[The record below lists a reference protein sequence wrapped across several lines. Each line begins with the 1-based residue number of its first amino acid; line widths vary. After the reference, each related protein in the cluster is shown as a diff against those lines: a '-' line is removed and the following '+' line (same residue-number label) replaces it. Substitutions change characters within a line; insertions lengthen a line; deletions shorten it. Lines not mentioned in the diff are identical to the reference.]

1 MHSTMGALDSQWSN
15 SHDATE
21 TLLTDVN
28 STTQQLADL
37 NRSIEQATQSN
48 LPTNELADKRDALVM
63 HLSEQ
68 IGATSTQ
75 QPDGTYSVVV
85 GGISLVSG
93 TNAIQL
99 TLAGGTDPAS
109 ATSTPVSIVTSP
121 GSAVVSAGGTA
132 AGQLATMNSLIPGY
146 ETQLNAI
153 AQQLTDQINP
163 VHEAGYDQNG
173 NAGGAFFTDGGT
185 PAGTTA
191 VTAKNITLAIT
202 SGDQLAAASLSPTA
216 TGGAVSSDNN
226 NADALYQLR
235 LGVPQSGGTYADGAD
250 ATYRKMIVA
259 LGVQA
264 SAVSGQLSTQ
274 TTLSTQVDA
283 SRESVSGVN
292 IDEEMTNML
301 QFQHAYAAAGK
312 VVSTIQSMMDDLMN
326 MVQG

>member
-1 MHSTMGALDSQWSN
+1 
-15 SHDATE
+15 
-21 TLLTDVN
+21 
-28 STTQQLADL
+28 
-37 NRSIEQATQSN
+37 
-48 LPTNELADKRDALVM
+48 
-63 HLSEQ
+63 
-68 IGATSTQ
+68 
-75 QPDGTYSVVV
+75 
-85 GGISLVSG
+85 
-93 TNAIQL
+93 
-99 TLAGGTDPAS
+99 
-109 ATSTPVSIVTSP
+109 
-121 GSAVVSAGGTA
+121 
-132 AGQLATMNSLIPGY
+132 
-146 ETQLNAI
+146 
-153 AQQLTDQINP
+153 
-163 VHEAGYDQNG
+163 
-173 NAGGAFFTDGGT
+173 
-185 PAGTTA
+185 
-191 VTAKNITLAIT
+191 
-202 SGDQLAAASLSPTA
+202 
-216 TGGAVSSDNN
+216 VSSDNN